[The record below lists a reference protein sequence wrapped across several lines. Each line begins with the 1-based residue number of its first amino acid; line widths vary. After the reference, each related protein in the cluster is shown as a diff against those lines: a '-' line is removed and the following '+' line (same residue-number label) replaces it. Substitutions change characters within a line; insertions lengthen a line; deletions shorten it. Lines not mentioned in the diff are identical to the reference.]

1 MISYFIKVNC
11 SLLTLVKHFF
21 FNKHNLSLSFN
32 QNSSS
37 NMKHIKMGSIKHN
50 DTLSFQIIVIKR
62 EHINPPNHNWHKD
75 INLEIKIR
83 VLLPSNGVNVSCI
96 PNANRA

>member
-1 MISYFIKVNC
+1 
-11 SLLTLVKHFF
+11 
-21 FNKHNLSLSFN
+21 
-32 QNSSS
+32 
-37 NMKHIKMGSIKHN
+37 MKHIKMGCIKHN
-50 DTLSFQIIVIKR
+50 DTFQIIVIQR

-96 PNANRA
+96 PNANSLMTHDPEAMECSDNLIQFSD